1 MYDVVFTCI
10 EKYIIY
16 KEEEVSVTF
25 FSRMVL
31 NPDDSSLLHQEPG
44 IFCPKSNLHPPRKM
58 LLKDKIIDIKII

>member
-58 LLKDKIIDIKII
+58 LLKNKLYIKII